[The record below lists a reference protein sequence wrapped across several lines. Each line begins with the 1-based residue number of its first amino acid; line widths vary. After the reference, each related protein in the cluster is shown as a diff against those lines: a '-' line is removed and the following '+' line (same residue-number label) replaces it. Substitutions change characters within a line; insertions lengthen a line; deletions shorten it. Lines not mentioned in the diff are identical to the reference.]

1 MSLRRTFLFVL
12 CLCPSLQAS
21 TTQQPPAPA
30 TLSAEEMRAQ
40 FTLTRALVTG
50 AVEGITEY
58 LPVSSTG
65 HMIISD
71 EVMGVQ
77 KNKNVI
83 ITGVT
88 DRKNR
93 PINQEQAVDDYIIII
108 QFGAIL
114 AVLVAFFARI
124 KNLFV
129 GIFRFEKSSLCLA
142 SCVLIAFMPA
152 AIIGLLV
159 KDIIAFDIKIVA
171 TALIIG
177 GGVIFWAEKTLPK
190 RKNHAEEVQNLNP
203 KQALQIGLCQ
213 CVALIPGTSRSL
225 ATILGGRWAGLSTEA
240 ATEFSFLVG
249 LVTLTAAS
257 LYKLY
262 ILGPAFSQIYPVHY
276 ASLGLL
282 VAAITAF
289 VSVKWM
295 IGFITQRGLTPFA
308 WYRIILGTGIL
319 IFELSRS

>member
-1 MSLRRTFLFVL
+1 MSLRLPCLFLL
-12 CLCPSLQAS
+12 CLCAPLQANTS
-21 TTQQPPAPA
+21 QPPAQA
-30 TLSAEEMRAQ
+30 TISAEEMRAQ
-40 FTLTRALVTG
+40 FTLTRAIVTG
-50 AVEGITEY
+50 TVEGITEY

-71 EVMGVQ
+71 EIMGVQ
-77 KNKNVI
+77 KDKQVI
-83 ITGVT
+83 ISGVT

-93 PINQEQAVDDYIIII
+93 PINQEQAVDDYIVII

-114 AVLVAFFARI
+114 AVFAAFFTRL
-124 KNLFV
+124 KNLALGV
-129 GIFRFEKSSLCLA
+129 IRLEQSSLCLA
-142 SCVLIAFMPA
+142 TCVIIAFIPA
-152 AIIGLLV
+152 GIIGLLV

-171 TALIIG
+171 SALIIG
-177 GGVIFWAEKTLPK
+177 GFVIFWAEKKLP
-190 RKNHAEEVQNLNP
+190 NHHSSHDEIQKLNF

-225 ATILGGRWAGLSTEA
+225 ATILGGRWAGLSNGA

-257 LYKLY
+257 VYKMLS
-262 ILGPAFSQIYPVHY
+262 LGPALTQIYPVHY
-276 ASLGLL
+276 ASLGLV

-289 VSVKWM
+289 ISVKWM
-295 IGFITQRGLTPFA
+295 IGFITRRGLTPFA

-319 IFELSRS
+319 FFELTRS